1 LKPIAGLALLVLL
14 AVAGALVYAGTG
26 GYDVA
31 AVDPEPG
38 WIDRALAT
46 VADRS
51 VARHAAGI
59 QAPPLADPAMVR
71 RGAALYGELCA
82 VCHGGPGVKP
92 SPIGMGLNPGPPDL
106 VDSAREMPA
115 HQIYWIVHHGI
126 ARTGMPAFG
135 PGRGE
140 RDLWAVVAFVEAL
153 PRLSPEAYQE
163 EVRGEGAAGG
173 SPGPPP
179 RPPAGPIG

>member
-1 LKPIAGLALLVLL
+1 LKPTVGLALLVLL
-14 AVAGALVYAGTG
+14 AVAGALVYAETG

-38 WIDRALAT
+38 WVDRALA
-46 VADRS
+46 AISERS

-59 QAPPLADPAMVR
+59 ETPPLGDPAMVR

-92 SPIGMGLNPGPPDL
+92 SPVGMGLNPGPPDL
-106 VDSAREMPA
+106 VDAAKAMPAREV
-115 HQIYWIVHHGI
+115 YWIVKNGI
-126 ARTGMPAFG
+126 RMTGMPAFG

-140 RDLWAVVAFVEAL
+140 DDLWAIVAFVEVL

-163 EVRGEGAAGG
+163 DVRGAGAAID
-173 SPGPPP
+173 SS
-179 RPPAGPIG
+179 R